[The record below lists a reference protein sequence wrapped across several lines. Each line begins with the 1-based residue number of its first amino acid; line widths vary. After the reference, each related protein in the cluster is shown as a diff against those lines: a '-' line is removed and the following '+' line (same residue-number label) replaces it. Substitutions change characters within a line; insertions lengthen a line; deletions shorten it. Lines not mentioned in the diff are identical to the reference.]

1 MHTTAELRRI
11 AATPGHHVVLD
22 KLEQWGYDELP
33 DDFMLE
39 WDLWVC
45 PRYWAAQ
52 YCQRAADRYLP
63 CGEELYDH
71 MGESIDDSLV
81 SDLTDDPVNALM
93 RRAEWVL
100 DIHSYNVIES
110 EQFNELWAGKD
121 QRSLADTIKKI
132 REIPGAERSPLV
144 YLLDDMEATQC

>member
-1 MHTTAELRRI
+1 MHAIAELRRV

-22 KLEQWGYDELP
+22 KLEQWGYDEVH
-33 DDFMLE
+33 DDFMWE

-45 PRYWAAQ
+45 PRYWAVQ

-71 MGESIDDSLV
+71 MGEGIDDSLV
-81 SDLTDDPVNALM
+81 SDLIDYPVKALM

-100 DIHSYNVIES
+100 DSHSATVLES
-110 EQFNELWAGKD
+110 EAFRGTPPDLDLKE
-121 QRSLADTIKKI
+121 TIT
-132 REIPGAERSPLV
+132 RLRAIPGVERSPLV
-144 YLLDDMEATQC
+144 YLLDDMEATL